1 MKNQVLTVTDET
13 YNKAKDLVVVFNT
26 KTLRELT
33 TKLINT
39 EWEKNR
45 ETIEKIKA
53 LQVSKIEN
61 TNNGSNNNS
70 IKIEKS

>member
-39 EWEKNR
+39 EWEKNK

-53 LQVSKIEN
+53 LQVSNEVSKIP
-61 TNNGSNNNS
+61 S
-70 IKIEKS
+70 